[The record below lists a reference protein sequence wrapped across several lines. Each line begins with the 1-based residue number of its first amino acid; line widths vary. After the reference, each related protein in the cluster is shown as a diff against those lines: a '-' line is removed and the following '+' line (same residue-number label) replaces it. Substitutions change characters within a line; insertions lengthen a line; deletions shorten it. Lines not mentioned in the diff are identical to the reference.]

1 MSKLT
6 TVVPGL
12 ISLEW
17 EKCPDGYTVATLQS
31 GYIRYEVEACDDRD
45 DHWRLLAYPTD
56 DAPEWLHK
64 TLTDDPHEN
73 PWANGAEFRGEERAR
88 REIRYREIV
97 AGEEYIVPHST
108 RRISSTVIT
117 DAPGAFME
125 FADCSES
132 PDNTARFVS
141 LYGYPNIDMFETD
154 EVGEDHIPGTQIA
167 FFDWFQKSVSN
178 MCDAIDMWERAKKTG
193 DYRKLEIIFERATFL
208 DAEDFDYIDIE
219 LGYPLIVLAV
229 GVRPPS
235 AENTLPT
242 LSILPPD
249 LETALWL
256 QLAIAVTDAP
266 EIRRCE
272 ECPTWFEITPGKGRP
287 EKRYCSSACSMRAYR
302 KRKRTQKR
310 NGHPNR

>member
-6 TVVPGL
+6 TGVPGL

-17 EKCPDGYTVATLQS
+17 EKCPDGYTVATLQP
-31 GYIRYEVEACDDRD
+31 GYIRYEVETCDDRD
-45 DHWRLLAYPTD
+45 DHWRLLAYPAD
-56 DAPEWLHK
+56 DAPEWLRK
-64 TLTDDPHEN
+64 TLIDDPHEN
-73 PWANGAEFRGEERAR
+73 PWANGAVFRGEERAR
-88 REIRYREIV
+88 REIGYREIEV
-97 AGEEYIVPHST
+97 GEEYIVPHST
-108 RRISSTVIT
+108 RLISHTVIA

-125 FADCSES
+125 LADCNES

-141 LYGYPNIDMFETD
+141 LYGYPNIEIFDRDKE
-154 EVGEDHIPGTQIA
+154 GEDHIPGTQIVR
-167 FFDWFQKSVSN
+167 FNWFQETVST
-178 MCDAIDMWERAKKTG
+178 MCDAIDTWERAKKTG

-208 DAEDFDYIDIE
+208 DTEDFDYIDIE
-219 LGYPLIVLAV
+219 LGYPLVMLAV
-229 GVRPPS
+229 GIRPPS

-256 QLAIAVTDAP
+256 QLAITVTDAP